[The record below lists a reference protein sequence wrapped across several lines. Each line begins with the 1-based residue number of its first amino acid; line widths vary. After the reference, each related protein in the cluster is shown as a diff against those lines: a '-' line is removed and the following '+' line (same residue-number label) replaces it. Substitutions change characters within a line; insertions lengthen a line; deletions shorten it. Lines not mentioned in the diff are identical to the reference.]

1 MELVESAG
9 RHPGESITYTYAS
22 TALVPA
28 FDLHEMDFF
37 YFSPFLINI
46 SEMNMGKTFFK
57 SSIFHSRQDATN
69 KRVTTCAL
77 A

>member
-37 YFSPFLINI
+37 I
-46 SEMNMGKTFFK
+46 
-57 SSIFHSRQDATN
+57 
-69 KRVTTCAL
+69 L
-77 A
+77 AHF

>member
-1 MELVESAG
+1 MELVESTG

-37 YFSPFLINI
+37 ILAPF
-46 SEMNMGKTFFK
+46 
-57 SSIFHSRQDATN
+57 
-69 KRVTTCAL
+69 
-77 A
+77 